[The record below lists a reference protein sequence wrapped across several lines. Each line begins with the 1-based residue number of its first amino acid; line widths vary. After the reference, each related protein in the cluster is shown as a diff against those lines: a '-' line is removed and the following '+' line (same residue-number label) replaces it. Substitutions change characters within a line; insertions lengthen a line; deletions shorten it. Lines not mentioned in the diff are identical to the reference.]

1 MFEVFLPGDVR
12 IELPDMFVLSGV
24 VLPYLPCITFFIN
37 SNCYF
42 KFCFA
47 G

>member
-1 MFEVFLPGDVR
+1 MFEVFFPGEER

-24 VLPYLPCITFFIN
+24 VFPYLPYITFFIN

-42 KFCFA
+42 KFCLA